1 VMAIT
6 KGRFRPTGQV
16 QRMGGHATAAEGRPN
31 SVSHNRPACDGWHI
45 RFSSTHLAYVAVVN
59 GGCDMVADW
68 ILMWLLF
75 LTPTAIA
82 DAEPKGASND
92 RLRK

>member
-1 VMAIT
+1 
-6 KGRFRPTGQV
+6 
-16 QRMGGHATAAEGRPN
+16 
-31 SVSHNRPACDGWHI
+31 
-45 RFSSTHLAYVAVVN
+45 
-59 GGCDMVADW
+59 MVADW

-82 DAEPKGASND
+82 DAEPRGAPND